1 MATVFSRALNDE
13 SIGNVF
19 TITEKATTRAFS
31 WFKEPV
37 MTNLRVDFRFNLRFV
52 QYGHSFHYP
61 QSRVRAAG
69 HPTCPL
75 PIMDELGLERV
86 FIQATGIFAPII
98 GR

>member
-31 WFKEPV
+31 WLKALV
-37 MTNLRVDFRFNLRFV
+37 MTNLRVDLRFNLRFV

-61 QSRVRAAG
+61 GCGLQVTQLVRY
-69 HPTCPL
+69 PL
-75 PIMDELGLERV
+75 WMSWV
-86 FIQATGIFAPII
+86 
-98 GR
+98 